1 VNRVAAKR
9 AFSLIELLTVI
20 SIIAVLAALL
30 LTSLASAK
38 RKSRQAACINNL
50 HQIGLA
56 FTGFALEHEGKFQM
70 DVPERLGGSMEF
82 NSNLL
87 IEKTPFSRDFHH
99 FAVLSNELP
108 NVKVMA
114 CPADRPRRRPAANYH
129 SFTNEN
135 LSYWANT
142 KAQPHSTL
150 STLAGDWNVYNA
162 GGSNDFEQI
171 NFGREVHQRRG
182 SVLFADGRVEIT
194 RTLAIA
200 TPVTSDPFVAA
211 SAPGTPQPQPPT
223 TAGAPE
229 ARPQPASATPPPA
242 VQSTSTTGPT
252 ASNNGSP
259 RPRDKKPEIAPNSST
274 NEVTA
279 TTASSDVQFGSR
291 RIGRGGSGNGSDA
304 SPPKVRHTEPYPISG
319 AGGPS
324 SGAEEEDPWNTS
336 SFRLFKTLAFLSYL
350 ISLLWALVALL
361 LLYLKARLAQ
371 REEEER
377 EAAVNVD

>member
-114 CPADRPRRRPAANYH
+114 CPADRRRPAANYPT
-129 SFTNEN
+129 FTNEN

-142 KAQPHSTL
+142 KAQPHATL

-200 TPVTSDPFVAA
+200 TPATPDPTVA
-211 SAPGTPQPQPPT
+211 SATGTAQPPT
-223 TAGAPE
+223 TAGAPG
-229 ARPQPASATPPPA
+229 ARPQPASANPPPA
-242 VQSTSTTGPT
+242 VPSSSPSGSTPAG
-252 ASNNGSP
+252 NNGSP
-259 RPRDKKPEIAPNSST
+259 RSRDRKPEITPNSAT

-279 TTASSDVQFGSR
+279 ATASSDVQFGNR
-291 RIGRGGSGNGSDA
+291 RISRGGSGNSSDA
-304 SPPKVRHTEPYPISG
+304 SPPKVRQTEPYTISG
-319 AGGPS
+319 PGGPS
-324 SGAEEEDPWNTS
+324 SDDEEDPWNTS
-336 SFRLFKTLAFLSYL
+336 GFRLFKTLAFLSYL

-361 LLYLKARLAQ
+361 LLYLKSRLAQ
-371 REEEER
+371 REEDER
-377 EAAVNVD
+377 EATVNVD

>member
-114 CPADRPRRRPAANYH
+114 CPADRRRPAANYPT
-129 SFTNEN
+129 FTNEN

-142 KAQPHSTL
+142 KAQPHATL

-200 TPVTSDPFVAA
+200 TPATPDPTVA
-211 SAPGTPQPQPPT
+211 SATGTAQPPT
-223 TAGAPE
+223 TAGAPG
-229 ARPQPASATPPPA
+229 ARPQPASANPPPA
-242 VQSTSTTGPT
+242 VPSSSPSGSETTAHLVRVT
-252 ASNNGSP
+252 GSRKSRRT
-259 RPRDKKPEIAPNSST
+259 RPRMKSQRP
-274 NEVTA
+274 
-279 TTASSDVQFGSR
+279 
-291 RIGRGGSGNGSDA
+291 
-304 SPPKVRHTEPYPISG
+304 RHQ
-319 AGGPS
+319 A
-324 SGAEEEDPWNTS
+324 TS
-336 SFRLFKTLAFLSYL
+336 SLE
-350 ISLLWALVALL
+350 IVAS
-361 LLYLKARLAQ
+361 AVA
-371 REEEER
+371 
-377 EAAVNVD
+377 EAATVLMLRLRRSDKQNRTRSADQADRRATMKRIRGTRPASGFSKRSRF